1 MAAAALS
8 GFAIAV
14 GYFETVV
21 VPVVV
26 VEPYIVVE
34 AEHVEIA
41 VSAVEFVERE
51 HGATAAAAAAVA
63 VAVVV

>member
-26 VEPYIVVE
+26 P
-34 AEHVEIA
+34 
-41 VSAVEFVERE
+41 
-51 HGATAAAAAAVA
+51 
-63 VAVVV
+63 VAVVEP